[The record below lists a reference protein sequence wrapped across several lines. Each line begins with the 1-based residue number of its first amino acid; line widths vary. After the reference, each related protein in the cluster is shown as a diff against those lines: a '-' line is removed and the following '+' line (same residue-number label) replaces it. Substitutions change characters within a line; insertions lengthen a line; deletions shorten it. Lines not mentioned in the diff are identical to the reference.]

1 MKMELGFKKPV
12 ARQIREGVNIEM
24 CEVKLMN
31 SKSEW
36 NSARIP
42 RIIIEEGEKQR
53 EDESTGLGGK
63 ENERRKKQKNREIE
77 KVKLGKRQY
86 QEN

>member
-12 ARQIREGVNIEM
+12 ARQIREGVKIEM

-36 NSARIP
+36 NSAKR
-42 RIIIEEGEKQR
+42 RREHWVRQEREQKQR
-53 EDESTGLGGK
+53 ET
-63 ENERRKKQKNREIE
+63 E
-77 KVKLGKRQY
+77 K
-86 QEN
+86 